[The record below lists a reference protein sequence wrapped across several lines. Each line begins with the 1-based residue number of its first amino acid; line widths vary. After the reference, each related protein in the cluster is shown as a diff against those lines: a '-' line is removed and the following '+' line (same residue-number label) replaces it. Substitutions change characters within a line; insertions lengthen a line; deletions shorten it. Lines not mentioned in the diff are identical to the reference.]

1 MTYARIFNDI
11 GGVLV
16 NGGYSGFRI
25 ATLKLDEINCG
36 IGDFNKVLKEY
47 GILFSLQDVDE
58 KYISEALVQGKHE
71 VFCLF
76 VLCIITYWDP
86 IVYFIEGTSLSR
98 NNGGFVFIR
107 CLNGTFP

>member
-1 MTYARIFNDI
+1 MQNYAADLNTQPMTYGRIFNDI

-36 IGDFNKVLKEY
+36 IRDFDNVVEEY

-58 KYISEALVQGKHE
+58 KYISEALIQGNIK
-71 VFCLF
+71 LF
-76 VLCIITYWDP
+76 VCLHIRIQSFTSFKADLCQYI
-86 IVYFIEGTSLSR
+86 
-98 NNGGFVFIR
+98 N
-107 CLNGTFP
+107 

>member
-1 MTYARIFNDI
+1 MQNYAADLNTQPMTYGRIFNDI

-36 IGDFNKVLKEY
+36 IGDFNNVLEEY

-58 KYISEALVQGKHE
+58 KYISEALIQGNIKFF
-71 VFCLF
+71 VCLHIRIQSF
-76 VLCIITYWDP
+76 TLFKADLCQDI
-86 IVYFIEGTSLSR
+86 
-98 NNGGFVFIR
+98 N
-107 CLNGTFP
+107 

>member
-1 MTYARIFNDI
+1 MQNYAADLNTQPMTYGRIFNDI

-36 IGDFNKVLKEY
+36 IGEFDNVVEEY

-58 KYISEALVQGKHE
+58 KYISEALIQGNIKKFF
-71 VFCLF
+71 VCLHIRIQSF
-76 VLCIITYWDP
+76 TSFKADLCQYI
-86 IVYFIEGTSLSR
+86 
-98 NNGGFVFIR
+98 N
-107 CLNGTFP
+107 